1 MALKKTVWS
10 QSHLRQMQMWS
21 FLIDYNLMT
30 VSLNPTVTFYI
41 HYFGILVLLYQA
53 HK

>member
-1 MALKKTVWS
+1 
-10 QSHLRQMQMWS
+10 
-21 FLIDYNLMT
+21 MT